1 MVSFTTVCC
10 FIIIP
15 TLINNYEQNL
25 NLFRSCNITL
35 YIRLIRDR
43 FLVLGFVIYQLK
55 DPDATQLPLEKD
67 FFKYNSSAA
76 RSKTYINSR
85 EITSRFKLNPGP
97 YIIIP
102 TTFQPDQEGDF
113 ILRIFSEKMAKI
125 EKLC

>member
-1 MVSFTTVCC
+1 M
-10 FIIIP
+10 
-15 TLINNYEQNL
+15 
-25 NLFRSCNITL
+25 
-35 YIRLIRDR
+35 
-43 FLVLGFVIYQLK
+43 
-55 DPDATQLPLEKD
+55 PLEKD

-113 ILRIFSEKMAKI
+113 ILRIFSEKMAKV